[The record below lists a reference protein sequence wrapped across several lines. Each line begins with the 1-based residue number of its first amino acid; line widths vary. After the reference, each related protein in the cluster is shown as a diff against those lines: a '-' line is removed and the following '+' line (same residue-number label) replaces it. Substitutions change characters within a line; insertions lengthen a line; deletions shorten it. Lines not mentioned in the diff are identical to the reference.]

1 MTNDQKPKRRGRPPH
16 KPTEQSRRQ
25 AKLLSGYGLT
35 RDEIAAV
42 IGISTPTLDKHY
54 GEDLDAGAP
63 ELTAQVAQSLF
74 RAATD
79 KEKPNV
85 VAAIFWLKCRAGW
98 DDSGGKTAGKKAQRQ
113 QEAAEVANKFAVRRG
128 NLSVIK

>member
-1 MTNDQKPKRRGRPPH
+1 MTQKGRGRPSH
-16 KPTEQSRRQ
+16 KPTEKGRKQVR
-25 AKLLSGYGLT
+25 LLSGYGLT
-35 RDEIAAV
+35 RAEIASV
-42 IGISTPTLDKHY
+42 IGVSVPTLTKY
-54 GEDLDAGAP
+54 YEDDLEAGAP
-63 ELTAQVAQSLF
+63 ELTAQVAQSLL

-98 DDSGGKTAGKKAQRQ
+98 DDSGGKAAGKKAQRQ

-128 NLSVIK
+128 NLSAIK